1 MIWYCEFSREFHVA
15 DNIVRLYLESQ
26 LTHMFTFL
34 SRSIPFVPQIV
45 SSVSLDKRMISIVPP
60 KGLLDL
66 SYRRE
71 EKVRIKGL
79 LPPARES

>member
-1 MIWYCEFSREFHVA
+1 MTLAWTYFSITPSSARPHSYTYSFE
-15 DNIVRLYLESQ
+15 
-26 LTHMFTFL
+26 
-34 SRSIPFVPQIV
+34 RSIPFVPEIV
-45 SSVSLDKRMISIVPP
+45 TRVNLEGRLISIVPP

-79 LPPARES
+79 LPPARY